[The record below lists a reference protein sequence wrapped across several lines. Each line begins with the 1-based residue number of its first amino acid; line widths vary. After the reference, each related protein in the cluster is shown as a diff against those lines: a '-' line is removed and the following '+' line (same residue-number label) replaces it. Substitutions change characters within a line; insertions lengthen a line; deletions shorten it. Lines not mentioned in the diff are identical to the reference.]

1 MAVKNCN
8 IFLLGLFFLLIL
20 GCARPHVLL
29 GRTVI
34 LNATT
39 DKITDVKVLH
49 QPTNKSGSVN
59 VILPQRA
66 LDIAFSGAP
75 MLADEATVSWKDGQG
90 IAREVTLQLPYS
102 RTAADEGRIMNL
114 VYIIYSG
121 GVATVQL
128 KRSTRSRTGILSDY

>member
-1 MAVKNCN
+1 MAIKNHICL
-8 IFLLGLFFLLIL
+8 IGFLCLLVV

-59 VILPQRA
+59 MILPQRT

-75 MLADEATVSWKDGQG
+75 MLADSAIVSWKDGQG
-90 IAREVTLQLPYS
+90 VSREVALELPYN
-102 RTAADEGRIMNL
+102 RTAADDGRLMNL
-114 VYIIYSG
+114 VYVIYSG
-121 GVATVQL
+121 GIAKVYL
-128 KRSTRSRTGILSDY
+128 KGSIRSQAGILSDY